1 MLRKRVR
8 RMFRVMDHAPAN
20 PDAANPLDALR
31 GLRSAPSLT
40 EGQRQ
45 DLLAA
50 LQSALVRCSWFTVG
64 VMAPSAQA
72 ALQALHQLEQ
82 RWGWPPLKPSPD
94 ALDAGASG
102 GVFLKGNQATGLYAL
117 RSEAGL
123 GEGILITGHNAEAP
137 EAENTWGPF
146 PLDFFA
152 SLD

>member
-1 MLRKRVR
+1 MLSQLAR
-8 RMFRVMDHAPAN
+8 RMLRVMDHAPAN
-20 PDAANPLDALR
+20 ADAANPLDALR

-40 EGQRQ
+40 AEQRQ

-50 LQSALVRCSWFTVG
+50 LQSALGRCSWFTVG

-72 ALQALHQLEQ
+72 GLLALRQLEQ
-82 RWGWPPLKPSPD
+82 RWGWTPLQPSPD
-94 ALDAGASG
+94 AVDAGASG

-146 PLDFFA
+146 PLDFFG
-152 SLD
+152 